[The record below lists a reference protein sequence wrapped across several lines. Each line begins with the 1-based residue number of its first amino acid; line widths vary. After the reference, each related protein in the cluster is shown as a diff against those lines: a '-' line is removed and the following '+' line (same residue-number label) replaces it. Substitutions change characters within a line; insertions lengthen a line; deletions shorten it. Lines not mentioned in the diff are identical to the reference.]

1 VRGRAFEPQAKA
13 FGVDPPRG
21 VLLTGIPGCGKS
33 FIAKTLA
40 RTWNLPLVLLDPAR
54 LYGSYVGQSEQR
66 LRESLATV
74 QSMSPVVLWVD
85 ELEKGFAAGGEGDGG
100 VSTRILGTFLRWM
113 QDREPGAFLVATAN
127 DVAKL
132 PPELLRKGR
141 FDEIFFV
148 DLPKEKERRDIF
160 RLQVARRKRD
170 PASFDLDRLARAAE
184 GFSGAE
190 IEAVVVAALY
200 AAYAAGVEL
209 TTDRILAELAGTS
222 PLSRTRAEDVERIRA
237 WARDRA
243 VPA

>member
-1 VRGRAFEPQAKA
+1 
-13 FGVDPPRG
+13 VDPPRG

-66 LRESLATV
+66 LHDSLVTV
-74 QSMSPVVLWVD
+74 QAMAPVVLWID

-100 VSTRILGTFLRWM
+100 VSVRILGTFLRWM

-148 DLPKEKERRDIF
+148 DLPGEPERRDIF
-160 RLQVARRKRD
+160 RMQIRRRKRD
-170 PASFDLDRLARAAE
+170 PGAFDLGALAAASE

-190 IEAVVVAALY
+190 IEAAVVATLY
-200 AAYAAGVEL
+200 DAYAVGAEI
-209 TTDRILAELAGTS
+209 TTERVLAELERTM
-222 PLSRTRAEDVERIRA
+222 PLSRTRAEDVERLRA